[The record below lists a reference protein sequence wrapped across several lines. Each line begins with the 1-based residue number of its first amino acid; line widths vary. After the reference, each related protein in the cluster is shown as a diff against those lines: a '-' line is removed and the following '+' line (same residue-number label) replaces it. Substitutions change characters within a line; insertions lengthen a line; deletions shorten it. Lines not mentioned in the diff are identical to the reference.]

1 MPFKNRAFTLQTLLL
16 TLTLMAAVEVLAQ
29 VQSAAYAQSVLA
41 QQTTAAAL
49 LLQTETA
56 AFTAQTPPYDEL
68 CSSGQSS
75 EYTACYQADGAP
87 GKAGDAAYTVTV
99 RLTPQK
105 RPAGVLVTAEFT
117 VTNAAGAPLATLQ
130 SQHYK
135 SDYSGNFIQNQQ
147 AGEVTP

>member
-16 TLTLMAAVEVLAQ
+16 TLTLMAAVAVLAQ

-41 QQTTAAAL
+41 KQTTTAAL

-56 AFTAQTPPYDEL
+56 AFTAQAPPYDEL
-68 CSSGQSS
+68 CGSGQSS
-75 EYTACYQADGAP
+75 EHTAYYQADGAP
-87 GKAGDAAYTVTV
+87 GKAGDAYTVTV

-105 RPAGVLVTAEFT
+105 RPAGVMVTADFT
-117 VTNAAGAPLATLQ
+117 VTNAAGAPLAELQ

-135 SDYSGNFIQNQQ
+135 SDYSGNFIQNQH